1 MDASPG
7 VSLRRRDQQRDDT
20 RRDLAL
26 AAFDLAIRHGLG
38 GVRVPDIAA
47 AAGVG
52 TRTFNNYFASKE
64 EAIVWP
70 AARHAIGVADQFR
83 ARPAGE
89 PLGESLVTAVTNLY
103 GPAAGQ
109 ELPPSWL
116 RQFRALV
123 AAEPS
128 LHGEYLKAA
137 AAAQAALGDALADR
151 IGGGESGA
159 FKAHVLAGMVAGA
172 ERAAVMHWMRHRDG
186 TLLATV
192 RTAVRQAVAGLE
204 GEAR

>member
-1 MDASPG
+1 MDPFPG
-7 VSLRRRDQQRDDT
+7 VSVRRRDQQRDDT

-26 AAFDLAIRHGLG
+26 AAFDLATRHGLS

-47 AAGVG
+47 AAGVA
-52 TRTFNNYFASKE
+52 TRTFNNYFANKE

-83 ARPAGE
+83 ARPTAE
-89 PLGESLVTAVTNLY
+89 PLGESLITAVANPY

-109 ELPPSWL
+109 ELPPNWL
-116 RQFRALV
+116 GQFRALV

-137 AAAQAALGDALADR
+137 AAAQAALGDALAER
-151 IGGGESGA
+151 IGGGASGA
-159 FKAHVLAGMVAGA
+159 LKAHVLAGMVTGA
-172 ERAAVMHWMRHRDG
+172 ERAGVMHWMRHRDG
-186 TLLATV
+186 TLLVTV
-192 RTAVRQAVAGLE
+192 RAAVRQAVAGLE

>member
-7 VSLRRRDQQRDDT
+7 LSVRRRDQQRDDT
-20 RRDLAL
+20 RRDLAF
-26 AAFDLAIRHGLG
+26 AAFDLAVRHGLG
-38 GVRVPDIAA
+38 HVRVPDIAVA
-47 AAGVG
+47 VGVA

-109 ELPPSWL
+109 ELPSDWL
-116 RQFRALV
+116 RQFRSLV

-137 AAAQAALGDALADR
+137 AAAQVALGDALAER
-151 IGGGESGA
+151 IGGGRSGA
-159 FKAHVLAGMVAGA
+159 FKAHVLAGMVTGA
-172 ERAAVMHWMRHRDG
+172 ERAAVLHWMRHQDG

-192 RTAVRQAVAGLE
+192 RSAVRQAVSGLE
-204 GEAR
+204 DEAR

>member
-7 VSLRRRDQQRDDT
+7 ASLRRRDQQRDDT
-20 RRDLAL
+20 RRDLAF
-26 AAFDLAIRHGLG
+26 AAFDLAVRHGLG
-38 GVRVPDIAA
+38 GVRVPDIAV
-47 AAGVG
+47 AAGVA
-52 TRTFNNYFASKE
+52 TRTFNNYFSSKE

-83 ARPAGE
+83 ARPSGE
-89 PLGESLVTAVTNLY
+89 PLGESLVAAVTSLY

-109 ELPPSWL
+109 ELPPDWL

-128 LHGEYLKAA
+128 LHGEYLKAT
-137 AAAQAALGDALADR
+137 AAAQAALGDALAAR
-151 IGGGESGA
+151 IGGGKGGA
-159 FKAHVLAGMVAGA
+159 LQAHVLAGMVTGA